1 MLDDNGKRQRR
12 NPCVGFL
19 VLPLHETLTQSTLFS
34 HWQKYN
40 NVLERFSAEGRDWL
54 LSHGDSLWLTF
65 TKRKASVLY
74 KLHCMKSTVSHP
86 YQLGEGGVTSKI
98 QVCKSQSMANL
109 ANRPFLRLWPQAC
122 YTNPILYLA
131 SVNLLHSSKATW
143 QNRLWSQVGC
153 FTSAFCS
160 QTLPSLHQ

>member
-1 MLDDNGKRQRR
+1 MQQCHMLDDNGKRQRR

-34 HWQKYN
+34 QWQKYN
-40 NVLERFSAEGRDWL
+40 NVLERFSGEGRDWL
-54 LSHGDSLWLTF
+54 LGHGDNLWLAF

-74 KLHCMKSTVSHP
+74 KLHCIKSTVNHT
-86 YQLGEGGVTSKI
+86 YQLGDGEVTSKI

-122 YTNPILYLA
+122 YANPILYPISIPGLYELTA
-131 SVNLLHSSKATW
+131 QLKGNVTE
-143 QNRLWSQVGC
+143 
-153 FTSAFCS
+153 
-160 QTLPSLHQ
+160 